1 MSCSAFQ
8 NFVTSH
14 YPEYTLEDSGK
25 KEFFVA
31 FVNLPRVHQ
40 LRELRT
46 SKVGQMVSFSGTVTR
61 TSEVRPELLFG
72 TFFCAACGTEVR
84 DVEQQCR
91 YTTPTVC
98 PVVTCGNRSG
108 WRLSRDG
115 SKFVDWQRVR
125 VQENADEVPAGCLPR
140 SMDVILRHEAVESA
154 RAGDK
159 CIFTGALLVVPDAA
173 PANMAGERVEKHAQG
188 GGGGGRGAA
197 AAAMSEGV
205 SGLRSQGVKE
215 LHYRMVFVAHSVV
228 ARPGAGAQSSSS
240 FWGANIRDD
249 VDATAHGGEAG
260 LTEEEAD
267 EVDRMRRDPDL
278 YAKLVSSVAPAVFGH
293 ADVKRAVLLMLFG
306 GVHKTTHEGIS
317 LRGDIN
323 VAIVGDPSCAKSQ
336 FLKYVAAFLPR
347 AVYTSGK
354 SSSAAGLTATVAKD
368 SETGEFCIE
377 AGALMLADNGICCID
392 EFDKM
397 DPKDQVAI
405 HEAME
410 QQTISIAKAG
420 ISATLNARTSI
431 LAAANPAGG
440 RYDRSKSLK
449 ANVMMPPAILSRFD
463 LLHIMLDEPDDV
475 EDARIARHI
484 VNVHQRREAALQ
496 PAYSAAQLQRYIRW
510 ARTLKPAI
518 TPQSHAELVRSY
530 VRLRRNDSQPGS
542 SSCYRITVRQL
553 EALVRLSEA
562 LARLHGD
569 QCVRPRHVA
578 EARRLISS
586 SIIAVEA
593 RDVTLDGAMDEAADE
608 GGYLEGEAEEED
620 LPPILRRNARAA
632 EGDDAAAAGGD
643 QPAAQAAEGGDGD
656 APTADGGAAGADAE
670 PAGDGAAAV
679 VTVPYDK
686 FQRVK
691 HALALRLSEASAAAE
706 QAGAEGTDE
715 NALAG
720 LPQADL
726 VRWYLDQ
733 QSSSGQFGSVQ
744 ELAAEYKLVKTII
757 AHLVRRDGT
766 LLVLQEPSPEEL
778 DALPEAQRQR
788 ARIDRRV
795 LALNPNYV
803 AQ

>member
-1 MSCSAFQ
+1 MFPALSSTPQ
-8 NFVTSH
+8 NFVTAH
-14 YPEYTLEDSGK
+14 HPEYTLDDAGK

-31 FVNLPRVHQ
+31 FVNLPLVHQ

-46 SKVGQMVSFSGTVTR
+46 QKVGQLVAFSGTVTR

-98 PVVTCGNRSG
+98 PVVTCGNRTA

-140 SMDVILRHEAVESA
+140 SMDVILRHEAVEAA

-159 CIFTGALLVVPDAA
+159 CIFTGALLVVPDSA
-173 PANMAGERVEKHAQG
+173 PANMTGERVEKHAQG
-188 GGGGGRGAA
+188 NGRGGGGGMG
-197 AAAMSEGV
+197 EGI
-205 SGLRSQGVKE
+205 SGLKSQGVKE
-215 LHYRMVFVAHSVV
+215 LHYRMVFVSHSVIV
-228 ARPGAGAQSSSS
+228 RSASGSSASS
-240 FWGANIRDD
+240 WGANIRDEND
-249 VDATAHGGEAG
+249 GGEAA

-278 YAKLVSSVAPAVFGH
+278 YSKLVSSVAPAVFGH

-449 ANVMMPPAILSRFD
+449 ANVQMPPAILSRFD
-463 LLHIMLDEPDDV
+463 LLHIMVDEPDDV
-475 EDARIARHI
+475 EDTRIARHI
-484 VNVHQRREAALQ
+484 VSVHQRREAALA

-510 ARTLKPAI
+510 ARSLKPLI
-518 TPQSHAELVRSY
+518 TTAAHAELVRSY

-569 QCVRPRHVA
+569 RAVRPRHVA

-593 RDVTLDGAMDEAADE
+593 RDVTLDG
-608 GGYLEGEAEEED
+608 GEED
-620 LPPILRRNARAA
+620 GVVYEEDEDDFLPPIRIQGQDTAA
-632 EGDDAAAAGGD
+632 AAPEGDDAPMADAP
-643 QPAAQAAEGGDGD
+643 PADGD
-656 APTADGGAAGADAE
+656 AAPEAEGAEEAVGVEPAPTPGAAGA
-670 PAGDGAAAV
+670 

-691 HALALRLSEASAAAE
+691 HVLALRLSQAAAD
-706 QAGAEGTDE
+706 AEAAAPED
-715 NALAG
+715 NQLAG
-720 LPQADL
+720 LPQAEL
-726 VRWYLDQ
+726 MRWYLDQ
-733 QSSSGQFGSVQ
+733 QSSSGQFHSVQ
-744 ELAAEYKLVKTII
+744 ELATEYKLVKTII

-766 LLVLQEPSPEEL
+766 LLVLHEPSAEEL

-803 AQ
+803 VDS

>member
-1 MSCSAFQ
+1 MTA
-8 NFVTSH
+8 H
-14 YPEYTLEDSGK
+14 HPEYTLDDAGK

-31 FVNLPRVHQ
+31 FCNLPLVHQ

-46 SKVGQMVSFSGTVTR
+46 QKVGQLVSFSGTVTR

-98 PVVTCGNRSG
+98 PVVTCGNRTA

-140 SMDVILRHEAVESA
+140 SMDVILRHEAVEAA

-159 CIFTGALLVVPDAA
+159 CIFTGALLVVPDSA
-173 PANMAGERVEKHAQG
+173 PANMTGERVEKHAQG
-188 GGGGGRGAA
+188 NGRGGGGGMG
-197 AAAMSEGV
+197 EGI
-205 SGLRSQGVKE
+205 SGLKSQGVKE
-215 LHYRMVFVAHSVV
+215 LHYRMVFVAHSVIV
-228 ARPGAGAQSSSS
+228 RSAGGATAST
-240 FWGANIRDD
+240 WGANIRDEGD
-249 VDATAHGGEAG
+249 GGEAA

-267 EVDRMRRDPDL
+267 EVDRMRRDPEL
-278 YAKLVSSVAPAVFGH
+278 YSKLVSSVAPAVFGH

-354 SSSAAGLTATVAKD
+354 SSSAAGLTATMAKD

-449 ANVMMPPAILSRFD
+449 ANVQMPPAILSRFD
-463 LLHIMLDEPDDV
+463 LLHIMVDEPDDV
-475 EDARIARHI
+475 EDTRIARHI
-484 VNVHQRREAALQ
+484 VGVHQRREAALS

-510 ARTLKPAI
+510 ARSLKPLI
-518 TPQSHAELVRSY
+518 TTPAHAELVRSY

-569 QCVRPRHVA
+569 RCVRPRHVA

-593 RDVTLDGAMDEAADE
+593 RDVTLDGGEDDGVAYEDDELDE
-608 GGYLEGEAEEED
+608 GLA
-620 LPPILRRNARAA
+620 PIRVVGHDPAP
-632 EGDDAAAAGGD
+632 EGDDAPMAELERAADGDAAPGAEGAAGEGGAPAGEEPRGTPAAGG
-643 QPAAQAAEGGDGD
+643 AI
-656 APTADGGAAGADAE
+656 
-670 PAGDGAAAV
+670 
-679 VTVPYDK
+679 TVPYDK

-691 HALALRLSEASAAAE
+691 HVLALRLSQASADAEAAAPE
-706 QAGAEGTDE
+706 DNQ
-715 NALAG
+715 LAG
-720 LPQADL
+720 LPQAEL
-726 VRWYLDQ
+726 MRWYLDQ
-733 QSSSGQFGSVQ
+733 QSSSGQFHSVQ
-744 ELAAEYKLVKTII
+744 ELAQEYKLVKTII

-766 LLVLQEPSPEEL
+766 LLVLHEPTAEEL
-778 DALPEAQRQR
+778 DLLPEGQRQR

-803 AQ
+803 TGAD